1 MTIHERKAA
10 FPGDLITQRV
20 IGAGYDYAQI
30 GPGQPAS
37 AIIDTAG
44 FTTSSTARC
53 DPPISE
59 MLTPSTAWAPP
70 SAVKPR

>member
-30 GPGQPAS
+30 GPGQPV
-37 AIIDTAG
+37 
-44 FTTSSTARC
+44 F
-53 DPPISE
+53 
-59 MLTPSTAWAPP
+59 
-70 SAVKPR
+70 V